1 VVNTSRS
8 AQLSYR
14 VGYERVPR
22 LGVIE
27 ALHALDPSTGRAMCG
42 RPVAISWSAEEAADT
57 AIDCHHCLSVVEQR
71 EWRT

>member
-1 VVNTSRS
+1 VNTSRRV
-8 AQLSYR
+8 LLGYR

-27 ALHALDPSTGRAMCG
+27 ALHALDPANGRAMCG

-57 AIDCHHCLSVVEQR
+57 MIDCRDCLSAVEQPER
-71 EWRT
+71 RG